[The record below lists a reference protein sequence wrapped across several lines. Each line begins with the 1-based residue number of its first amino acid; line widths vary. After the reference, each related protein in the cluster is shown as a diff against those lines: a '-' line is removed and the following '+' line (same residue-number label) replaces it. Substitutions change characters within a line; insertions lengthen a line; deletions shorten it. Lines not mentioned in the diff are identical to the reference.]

1 MTKRDFF
8 TAIANNETLTA
19 EIREYAA
26 AAISK
31 MDETLSKRSSAQN
44 VKKAAEY
51 APMMEQIASIL
62 AYGGLTTTEI
72 AERCEMSPQKISPLC
87 RKMVDAG
94 RLKVEDVK
102 VPKKGVQKKY
112 SLVVDDTAAVLVEE

>member
-19 EIREYAA
+19 EIREYATA
-26 AAISK
+26 ALSK

-44 VKKAAEY
+44 AKKAAEY
-51 APMMEQIASIL
+51 APLMEQIAAIL
-62 AYGGLTTTEI
+62 ADGGLTTAEI
-72 AERCEMSPQKISPLC
+72 AERCDLSTPKVSPIC
-87 RKMVDAG
+87 RKMVEVG

-112 SLVVDDTAAVLVEE
+112 SLVVDDTVAILVEE

>member
-19 EIREYAA
+19 EIREYATA
-26 AAISK
+26 ALSK

-44 VKKAAEY
+44 AKKAAEY
-51 APMMEQIASIL
+51 APMMEQIATIL
-62 AYGGLTTTEI
+62 ADGGLTTSEI
-72 AERCEMSPQKISPLC
+72 AERCDMSSQKVSPLC

-102 VPKKGVQKKY
+102 VPKKGTQKKY
-112 SLVVDDTAAVLVEE
+112 SLVVDDTAAVLVME

>member
-19 EIREYAA
+19 EIREYATSA
-26 AAISK
+26 LSK

-44 VKKAAEY
+44 AKKAAEY
-51 APMMEQIASIL
+51 APLMEQITAIL
-62 AYGGLTTTEI
+62 ADGGLTTAEI
-72 AERCEMSPQKISPLC
+72 AERCGLSAPKVSPLC
-87 RKMVDAG
+87 RQMVDAG
-94 RLKVEDVK
+94 RLMVEDVK

-112 SLVVDDTAAVLVEE
+112 SLKVDDTAAILVEE

>member
-19 EIREYAA
+19 EIREYATSA
-26 AAISK
+26 LSK
-31 MDETLSKRSSAQN
+31 MDETLSKRSSAQSA
-44 VKKAAEY
+44 KKAAEY
-51 APMMEQIASIL
+51 APLMDQIATVL
-62 AYGGLTTTEI
+62 ADGGLTTAEI
-72 AERCEMSPQKISPLC
+72 AERCGLSTPKVSPLC

-102 VPKKGVQKKY
+102 VPKKGTQKKY
-112 SLVVDDTAAVLVEE
+112 SLVVDDTAVLVEE